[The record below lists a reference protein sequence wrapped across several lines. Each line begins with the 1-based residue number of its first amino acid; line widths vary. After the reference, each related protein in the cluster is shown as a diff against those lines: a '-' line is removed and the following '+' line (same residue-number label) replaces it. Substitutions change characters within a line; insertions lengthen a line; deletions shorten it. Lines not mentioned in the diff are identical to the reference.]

1 MREYVNFLYIT
12 IFSWTI
18 AYIVK
23 AVSSLKYLNIA
34 SEQNQSDFIRVPRSF
49 RLNRSKYTWNI
60 TKRWIPERLRFIIT
74 KTAYAKYDQKEVNRK
89 FNKIMLN
96 ELTIDTQLNTAIEL
110 VEDNVINDLIYVR
123 DWSNCI
129 EKAPNDQYMIPEN
142 IVPIN
147 HGCQTRIV
155 HKTSTRVIYDFCYEF
170 CKLSR
175 NGLTPKA
182 LFCGLNR
189 YFHITSYNL
198 SLGSILI
205 NYSGSIS
212 SILFLT
218 FQDYLG
224 YKNSIGPFYVPINL
238 FILDSYVLKRGMPFG
253 IRSRFISK
261 YFISI
266 SSRNFRS
273 HLRKNT
279 MFRLSGILI
288 LLVLLK
294 PCLNFFLEIYEF
306 QYDDESVDKTFI
318 NYRLAMWISFSYI
331 LILVVYAHINALQT
345 NKLHV
350 PNFPILFKSKFNAIS
365 HIFYRTLVIPLL
377 HHLIIYCRT
386 TEVKFELQSF
396 AQEVL
401 ECFITYI
408 AIIFI
413 LFLIDYFMTNFCSY
427 LMRNYS
433 IKSFSN
439 ESFDNEYEYAWILN
453 KFSGDKITVGEFIE
467 WIWIFIGVFFVFVP
481 PNLLILRDIFKSFLN
496 DLFEQCF

>member
-1 MREYVNFLYIT
+1 MREYVNFMYNL

-23 AVSSLKYLNIA
+23 AVLSLKYPKIT
-34 SEQNQSDFIRVPRSF
+34 SEQNQSTFIRVPKSF
-49 RLNRSKYTWNI
+49 ILNASKYTWNI
-60 TKRWIPERLRFIIT
+60 TERWIPERLRFIIT
-74 KTAYAKYDQKEVNRK
+74 KTAYAKYDRKKVNEK

-110 VEDNVINDLIYVR
+110 VEDNVINDLIDVR
-123 DWSNCI
+123 DLSNCI
-129 EKAPNDQYMIPEN
+129 ERAPDDHYIIPEN

-155 HKTSTRVIYDFCYEF
+155 HKASTRVIYDFCYEF

-175 NGLTPKA
+175 YDLTPKC
-182 LFCGLNR
+182 LFSSLNR

-205 NYSGSIS
+205 NYSGSGS

-224 YKNSIGPFYVPINL
+224 YKNSIGPFFVPINL
-238 FILDSYVLKRGMPFG
+238 FILDSYVLKRGMPFE

-266 SSRNFRS
+266 SSRNFHS
-273 HLRKNT
+273 HLYKNT
-279 MFRLSGILI
+279 MFRLLGILI

-294 PCLNFFLEIYEF
+294 PCLDFFLEIYEF
-306 QYDDESVDKTFI
+306 QHDDESADKTFI
-318 NYRLAMWISFSYI
+318 NYKLAMWISFSYI
-331 LILVVYAHINALQT
+331 VILVVYAHINAIQT

-365 HIFYRTLVIPLL
+365 HIFIRTLALPLW
-377 HHLIIYCRT
+377 HHLIIYFRA
-386 TEVKFELQSF
+386 TEVKFELRSF

-408 AIIFI
+408 AIILI
-413 LFLIDYFMTNFCSY
+413 LFLIDYLMTNFCAY
-427 LMRNYS
+427 LMRNS
-433 IKSFSN
+433 STKSFSD
-439 ESFDNEYEYAWILN
+439 ESFDNEFEYAWILH

-467 WIWIFIGVFFVFVP
+467 WIWIFIGIFFVFLP
-481 PNLLILRDIFKSFLN
+481 PNLLILKDIFKSFLQ
-496 DLFEQCF
+496 DLFERCF